1 MEKNIMANKSIEIVQ
16 AISNAVH
23 NKHHGA
29 MGDKQDWRRSDDPKE
44 LVMLDGFNVKFAGD
58 KLIISY
64 NSEESFTNAHD
75 PKFER
80 KIEETLDKVADYI
93 KTEYKKYAT
102 GTLRL
107 KEAGEVKVLVETVN
121 RRTIKVT
128 ASKVFEITNLKDV
141 EGSREP
147 SELSKDSKSLQKET
161 EKQLEKSLKEGIYA
175 FSNKEKLY
183 G

>member
-1 MEKNIMANKSIEIVQ
+1 MANKSIEIVQ

-29 MGDKQDWRRSDDPKE
+29 RGDKQEWRRSDDPKE

-58 KLIISY
+58 KLIVSY
-64 NSEESFTNAHD
+64 NSEESFANSHD

-80 KIEETLDKVADYI
+80 KIEETLDNVASYI
-93 KTEYKKYAT
+93 KNEYKKYAT

-107 KEAGEVKVLVETVN
+107 KEIGEANVLVETMN

-128 ASKVFEITNLKDV
+128 ASKVYEITNLKDV

-147 SELSKDSKSLQKET
+147 SEASKDAKALQKET